1 MSTIPQRKR
10 EAAVKVVAI
19 MGKDSLAM
27 MEAHSK
33 NFWSNEQLSLKI
45 IQLSDGEP
53 VLEPNSIL
61 AH

>member
-1 MSTIPQRKR
+1 MSTIPQRKK
-10 EAAVKVVAI
+10 EAAVKVVGI

-27 MEAHSK
+27 MKAHSK
-33 NFWSNEQLSLKI
+33 NCWSNEQLSLKI

-61 AH
+61 GH